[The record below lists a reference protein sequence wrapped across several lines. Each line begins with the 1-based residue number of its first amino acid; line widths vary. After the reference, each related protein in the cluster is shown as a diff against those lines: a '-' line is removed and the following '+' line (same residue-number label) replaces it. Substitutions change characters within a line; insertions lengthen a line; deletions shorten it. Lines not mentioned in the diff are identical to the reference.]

1 MAIYRDEFD
10 YDTEEDDGIE
20 FLDDNYEEGWYEDD
34 DDEPVHRAVSSTAAA
49 SKTKKSANTSN
60 VILSEILSYVKI
72 VLVAIAIAFVF
83 TQFIIVN
90 AQVPSG
96 SMRNTIVEDD
106 RLIGF
111 RLAYTFDAPQRGDI
125 IIFKFPDDEKQNYVK
140 RVIGLPGDVVQII
153 HGQVFVNGELLD
165 EPYLAEKMNDNEV
178 EETYIVPSDHYF
190 VLGDN
195 RNSSLDSR
203 YWKNTYVARNKIL
216 AKVIFRYYSGAEK
229 HLSFKLFN

>member
-34 DDEPVHRAVSSTAAA
+34 DDEPVHRTVSSTAAA

-72 VLVAIAIAFVF
+72 VLVAIAIAFLF

-229 HLSFKLFN
+229 NLSFKLFN